1 MERSVER
8 RSCPAPL
15 PTLAPRPTRPTRPT
29 LSPRSPRSPRERLSR
44 HSWTSVVGGLPLSDG
59 QRVSTLNGR
68 GYTDWYLL
76 GDSIGSLQLGVDG
89 RGSGNIAALVAMQGV
104 IPIDGGCVEADLPSA
119 EGGTGARPGAG
130 GAGGAA
136 AAAAALMSGR
146 WSRSGSATRQGEY
159 QREWSSGTDPIPG
172 SSTAACVASCARRR
186 RRGHQTVTA
195 LKDSVDCSDTAS

>member
-1 MERSVER
+1 M
-8 RSCPAPL
+8 
-15 PTLAPRPTRPTRPT
+15 
-29 LSPRSPRSPRERLSR
+29 
-44 HSWTSVVGGLPLSDG
+44 VGGLPLSDG

-130 GAGGAA
+130 GAGGAGGADRA
-136 AAAAALMSGR
+136 AQRDRENIRENGAVERTRYLDHLLQHALRRVLDDDEEG
-146 WSRSGSATRQGEY
+146 TR
-159 QREWSSGTDPIPG
+159 P
-172 SSTAACVASCARRR
+172 
-186 RRGHQTVTA
+186 
-195 LKDSVDCSDTAS
+195 